1 MMRHVLF
8 AAICLVLLF
17 FPSCAGEPNR
27 TIVKE
32 IRILEDGLELISG
45 RNSAGR
51 IVWMGLRSRT
61 SASSLRLTPSHPVF
75 DEEHLLSNHHGDDFQ
90 DPDVMA
96 GLTGSPHYPVRLRS
110 GKPQDVL
117 GLFRVDGITVSSPN
131 LLHDAVGFT
140 SDQTPVLLRPKDQ
153 KNWIGDGVAGFYAIL
168 QNGTPVRPV
177 PTRDAV
183 SAVGWSADNELLILL
198 VSRGRRGTGFTY
210 DEAGRLMKNLGA
222 DYALAMD
229 GGGSARLTWRDGD
242 EVRSFP
248 ADRFYRAVPNR
259 LLLSR

>member
-1 MMRHVLF
+1 MRHVLF

-117 GLFRVDGITVSSPN
+117 GLFRLTESPYPLQIFSTTPSASPPIR
-131 LLHDAVGFT
+131 LLCC
-140 SDQTPVLLRPKDQ
+140 SDQRIRR
-153 KNWIGDGVAGFYAIL
+153 IGSE
-168 QNGTPVRPV
+168 T
-177 PTRDAV
+177 
-183 SAVGWSADNELLILL
+183 E
-198 VSRGRRGTGFTY
+198 
-210 DEAGRLMKNLGA
+210 
-222 DYALAMD
+222 
-229 GGGSARLTWRDGD
+229 WRDFTRYSKTELPFGLSRHGMPSPQWVGLPITSFSSCWSPED
-242 EVRSFP
+242 AEVRDLP
-248 ADRFYRAVPNR
+248 MMRRVD
-259 LLLSR
+259 